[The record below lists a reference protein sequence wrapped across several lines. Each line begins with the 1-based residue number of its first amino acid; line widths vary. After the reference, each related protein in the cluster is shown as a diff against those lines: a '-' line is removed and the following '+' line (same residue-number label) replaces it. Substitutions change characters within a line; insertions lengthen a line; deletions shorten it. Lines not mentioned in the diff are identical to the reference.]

1 MAMKRRLGVVAVFAA
16 AGLLLA
22 GCSGGSTTAS
32 TGGTPSGTITV
43 LTNRTD
49 IVNTTFKTYAKEF
62 EKLYPKVTVK
72 FQAITDYEGDVKTRL
87 NTRNYG
93 DVLLI
98 PNTVTRKQLPE
109 FFVPLGTTATLKKT
123 YRFVDEQS
131 YEGKGYG
138 VAITGNAQ
146 GLVYNKKVWA
156 AAGITTWPTT
166 PDEFITDLQAIKA
179 KTTATPYYTNYKDG
193 WPLSQWEGNRGILGD
208 AGVSNALV
216 KEDAPWSPGQY
227 HYIADS
233 LLFDI
238 VHDGLSEKDPL
249 TTNWENS
256 KTLLGSGKVAT
267 MLLGSWA
274 ITQMQDAATKAGG
287 SASDIGYMPF
297 PYQVDGKFYSTIGGD
312 YKNAISKYSTHK
324 AAALAWITWFAA
336 KSNYAFDNGGL
347 SPLVTGKAP
356 TTLGDFATQ
365 GVKYIELTPPSAA
378 DATLE
383 PDIYN
388 KAEIDLFGN
397 VYRQKL
403 VDIARGAAPGTLDSY
418 FADLNKRWAAAK
430 AQVTS

>member
-1 MAMKRRLGVVAVFAA
+1 MAMKRRLGVAAAIAA

-22 GCSGGSTTAS
+22 GCSGGGASTTAS
-32 TGGTPSGTITV
+32 GTPSGTITV

-49 IVNTTFKTYAKEF
+49 IVKTTFAKYAKDF
-62 EKLYPKVTVK
+62 EKIYPKVTVK
-72 FQAITDYEGDVKTRL
+72 FQAITDYEGEVKTRL
-87 NTRNYG
+87 NTRSYG

-98 PNTVTRKQLPE
+98 PNTVTRKQLPQ
-109 FFVPLGTTATLKKT
+109 FFVPLGSVASLKKT

-131 YEGKGYG
+131 YQGKGYG

-156 AAGITTWPTT
+156 AAGITDWPTT
-166 PDEFITDLQAIKA
+166 PDEFITDLQAIKS
-179 KTTATPYYTNYKDG
+179 KTSAIPYYTNYKDG

-208 AGVSNALV
+208 PEVSNKLV
-216 KEDAPWSPGQY
+216 TEDAPWTAGDY

-233 LLFDI
+233 LLFNI

-256 KTLLGSGKVAT
+256 KTLLGSGKIAT

-274 ITQMQDAATKAGG
+274 ITQMQDAAVKAGG
-287 SASDIGYMPF
+287 AADDIGYMPF
-297 PYQVDGKFYSTIGGD
+297 PEQANGKFYSTIGGD
-312 YKNAISKYSTHK
+312 YKNAISKYSSHK
-324 AAALAWITWFAA
+324 AAALAWIKWFAA

-347 SPLVTGKAP
+347 SPLVSGKAP
-356 TTLGDFATQ
+356 TSLADFDKQ
-365 GVKYIELTPPSAA
+365 GVQYIELTPPPAA
-378 DATLE
+378 NATLE

-403 VDIARGAAPGTLDSY
+403 VDIARGAAGGTMDSY
-418 FADLNKRWAAAK
+418 FADLNKRWKAAK
-430 AQVTS
+430 AEVSN